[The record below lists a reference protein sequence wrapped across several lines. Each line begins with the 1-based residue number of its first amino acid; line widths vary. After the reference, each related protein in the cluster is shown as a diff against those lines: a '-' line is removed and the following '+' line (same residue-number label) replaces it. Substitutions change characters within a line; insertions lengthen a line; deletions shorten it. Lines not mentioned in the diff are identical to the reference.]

1 MGGIGLETSMEKI
14 NNNLVVAL
22 NGELDH
28 HTAKE
33 VREEIDKA
41 INRENVKNIV
51 FDFKKVKFMD
61 SSGIGVVIGRFK
73 KIREYGGQA
82 GVINLNNR
90 VHKIFKMS
98 GLFNIIKYYETKEEA
113 LENL

>member
-1 MGGIGLETSMEKI
+1 MHTNIEII

-22 NGELDH
+22 DGELDH

-41 INRENVKNIV
+41 IDRQNPKNIL
-51 FDFKKVKFMD
+51 FNFHKVKFMD

-73 KIREYGGQA
+73 RIQEVGGRV
-82 GVINLNNR
+82 GIINIHGR
-90 VHKIFKMS
+90 VESIFQMS
-98 GLFNIIKYYETKEEA
+98 GLFNIIKRFDSLEKA